1 MKLFIKFSC
10 DVCLLSRSLFW
21 FISFIQNFGGG
32 GFLVI
37 LAKGLPFFLEWFPE
51 SQVLVALIGLAKFS
65 DFLVPGGPS
74 QPQGRPSPIRR

>member
-32 GFLVI
+32 VSWSFLPKDYHFFLNGFLR
-37 LAKGLPFFLEWFPE
+37 ARYWWH
-51 SQVLVALIGLAKFS
+51 
-65 DFLVPGGPS
+65 
-74 QPQGRPSPIRR
+74 